1 MTVDSVVQDFR
12 YAIRM
17 LTKAPAF
24 TAVAVLTLALGI
36 GANTVVFGMVN
47 SVLLRPL
54 PFDRPEQ
61 LVKIWGQYSKQDIP
75 QNWIS
80 EPEVWDLRDRLQSVS
95 AIAAYN
101 TGTGANFTRDASE
114 PLRITIN
121 QASAELL
128 PMLGVK
134 PALGRLFNADE
145 DQPGRERVALL
156 DFGFWKA
163 QMGADASIVGRNIQL
178 NGQTYTVIGVLPE
191 GFTFG
196 GDANVWLP
204 LALDRAKPNN
214 RGNHYLEVLARLKP
228 GVTLPQASADLD
240 TITRD
245 LSAQF
250 NQFYPKDSGFGFY
263 LRLLQTDLVGS
274 AKLGLVVLFAAVGF
288 VLLIACIN
296 LANLLLARGSSRSR
310 ELAVRTALGAGRLR
324 IVRQMVTESIVIAL
338 AGGACGVLLA
348 LWLTEAL
355 RSTAAVALPNTRPLT
370 VDVQVLLFAAA
381 ASIATGVLFG
391 LVPALQSSSQRGI
404 SALKDAARGSS
415 GVAGRALRGALVVA
429 EISMALV
436 LLVIAGLM
444 VRSLQQLLEVNP
456 GFQAERLLTA
466 RISLPQ
472 SNYRDINATTA
483 FFATLQD
490 RVRTLPAVQSAGLT
504 TLLPMTGRNSSGS
517 TFIDQTAAQGLTE
530 SQVFQKP
537 YLEADQRTVTPG
549 FFEAMRIPV
558 LRGRSLTGADTPDA
572 PPAIVVDE
580 EFAKRLWPDREPIG
594 QRIAVGIIPN
604 SNPPVLRWSTVVG
617 IVGHV
622 KNNALDQV
630 GREQIYVPL
639 AQTPF
644 PIRNMYL
651 TVRASGDP
659 AAMTSAIQNSVHA
672 LDASLPVY
680 EVKTMDAWLDTTVS
694 PRRFNVALLLAFGA
708 LALTLAAIGTYGV
721 IAYSVSQRT
730 QEIGIRMAL
739 GASRQDVLRLVI
751 GGGLRLAAAGV
762 LIGVALSLAAG
773 RLISTLLF
781 GVRASDPLTFSA
793 VAAML
798 LGTAFFAAW
807 IPARRAT
814 RVDPMVA
821 LRYE

>member
-1 MTVDSVVQDFR
+1 VDSVVQDFR
-12 YAIRM
+12 YAVRT

-54 PFDRPEQ
+54 PFDQPEQ
-61 LVKIWGQYSKQDIP
+61 LVKIWGRYSKQDIP
-75 QNWIS
+75 QNWMS
-80 EPEVWDLRDRLQSVS
+80 EPEVWDLRDKLQSVS
-95 AIAAYN
+95 AVAAYS
-101 TGTGANFTRDASE
+101 TGNGANLTRDASE

-134 PALGRLFNADE
+134 PALGRLFSADE
-145 DQPGRERVALL
+145 DKPGRERVALL

-163 QMGADASIVGRNIQL
+163 QMGADAAIVGRDIQL
-178 NGQTYTVIGVLPE
+178 NGQTYTVLGVLPD

-204 LALDRAKPNN
+204 LALDRANQSN
-214 RGNHYLEVLARLKP
+214 RGNHYLEVLARMRP
-228 GVTLPQASADLD
+228 GVTLPQVSADLD
-240 TITRD
+240 TVTND
-245 LSAQF
+245 LSVQF
-250 NQFYPKDSGFGFY
+250 AQFYPKDAGFGLY
-263 LRLLQTDLVGS
+263 PRLLQTDLVGS

-296 LANLLLARGSSRSR
+296 LANLLLARGSSRRR
-310 ELAVRTALGAGRLR
+310 ELAVRAALGAGRLR
-324 IVRQMVTESIVIAL
+324 LVRQMVTESIVIAL
-338 AGGACGVLLA
+338 AGGGCGVVLA

-381 ASIATGVLFG
+381 VSIVTGVLFG
-391 LVPALQSSSQRGI
+391 LVPALQSSSPRGT
-404 SALKDAARGSS
+404 AVLKEAARGSS
-415 GVAGRALRGALVVA
+415 GAAGRTLRSGLVVA
-429 EISMALV
+429 EISIALV
-436 LLVIAGLM
+436 LLVVAGLM
-444 VRSLQQLLEVNP
+444 VRSLQQLLEVSP

-472 SNYRDINATTA
+472 ANYRDVTATTA
-483 FFATLQD
+483 FFTTLQE
-490 RVRTLPAVQSAGLT
+490 RVRALPGVQSAGMT
-504 TLLPMTGRNSSGS
+504 PLLPMTGRNSSGS
-517 TFIDQTAAQGLTE
+517 TFIDQTTAQGLTE
-530 SQVFQKP
+530 STVVKKP

-549 FFEAMRIPV
+549 FFDAMRIPLV
-558 LRGRSLTGADTPDA
+558 RGRVLTSADTSDA
-572 PPAIVVDE
+572 APAVVVDE

-594 QRIAVGIIPN
+594 QRISNGAVPN
-604 SNPPVLRWSTVVG
+604 SNPPVLLWRTVVG

-651 TVRASGDP
+651 SVRASGDP
-659 AAMTSAIQNSVHA
+659 AAITSAIQRTVRT
-672 LDASLPVY
+672 LDPSLPVY

-694 PRRFNVALLLAFGA
+694 PRRFNVMLLLAFGA
-708 LALTLAAIGTYGV
+708 LALTLAAVGTYGV

-730 QEIGIRMAL
+730 KEIGIRMAL
-739 GASRQDVLRLVI
+739 GASRRDVLRMVV
-751 GGGLRLAAAGV
+751 GGGLRLAVAGV

-781 GVRASDPLTFSA
+781 GVRPSDPLTFTA
-793 VAAML
+793 VAATL
-798 LGTAFFAAW
+798 LATAVFAAW

>member
-1 MTVDSVVQDFR
+1 MDSVLQDFR
-12 YAIRM
+12 YAVRM
-17 LTKAPAF
+17 LTKSPGF

-80 EPEVWDLRDRLQSVS
+80 EPEVWDLRDALGS
-95 AIAAYN
+95 ASDIAAYS
-101 TGTGANFTRDASE
+101 TGTGANLTRDASE
-114 PLRITIN
+114 PLRVTTS
-121 QASAELL
+121 QASAQLL

-134 PALGRLFNADE
+134 PALGRHFNADE
-145 DQPGRERVALL
+145 DTPGRERVALL
-156 DFGFWKA
+156 TFGFWKT
-163 QMGADASIVGRNIQL
+163 QMAADAAVVGRDIQL
-178 NGQTYTVIGVLPE
+178 NGQAYTVVGVLPD

-196 GDANVWLP
+196 GDADMWLP
-204 LALDRAKPNN
+204 LALDRARPNS
-214 RGNHYLEVLARLKP
+214 RGSHYLEVLARLKP
-228 GVTLPQASADLD
+228 GVTVAQASADLD
-240 TITRD
+240 TVANH

-250 NQFYPKDSGFGFY
+250 AQFYPKDSGFGIY
-263 LRLLQTDLVGS
+263 LRPLQTDLVGG
-274 AKLGLVVLFAAVGF
+274 AKPGLVVVFAAVGF

-296 LANLLLARGSSRSR
+296 LANLLLARGSSRGR
-310 ELAVRTALGAGRLR
+310 ELAVRAALGAGRLR
-324 IVRQMVTESIVIAL
+324 LVRQMVTEAIVLSA
-338 AGGACGVLLA
+338 AGGACGVGLA
-348 LWLTEAL
+348 LWVTQAL
-355 RSTAAVALPNTRPLT
+355 KTTAAVALPNTRPIA

-381 ASIATGVLFG
+381 TSLATGVLFG
-391 LVPALQSSSQRGI
+391 LVPALQSSSGRGLA
-404 SALKDAARGSS
+404 ALKDAARGSS
-415 GVAGRALRGALVVA
+415 GAAGRALRGGLVVA
-429 EISMALV
+429 EISIALV
-436 LLVIAGLM
+436 LLVTAGLM

-472 SNYRDINATTA
+472 TNYRDIAATTA
-483 FFATLQD
+483 FFGSLQD
-490 RVRTLPAVQSAGLT
+490 RVRALPGVQLAGMT

-517 TFIDQTAAQGLTE
+517 TFIDQTSTQGLTD
-530 SQVFQKP
+530 SQLFHRP
-537 YLEADQRTVTPG
+537 FLEADQRTVTPG
-549 FFEAMRIPV
+549 FFDAMRIPL
-558 LRGRSLTGADTPDA
+558 LRGRVLTSTDAADATPSV
-572 PPAIVVDE
+572 VVDE
-580 EFAKRLWPDREPIG
+580 EFARRLWPDREPIG
-594 QRIAVGIIPN
+594 QRIANGAVPN
-604 SNPPVLRWSTVVG
+604 SNPPVLRWRTVVG
-617 IVGHV
+617 VVGHV

-630 GREQIYVPL
+630 GREQIYVPI

-659 AAMTSAIQNSVHA
+659 AAMASAIQRTVRT
-672 LDASLPVY
+672 LDPSLPIY

-694 PRRFNVALLLAFGA
+694 PRRFNVILLLAFGA

-739 GASRQDVLRLVI
+739 GASRQDVLRMVV
-751 GGGLRLAAAGV
+751 GGGLRLAIAGV
-762 LIGVALSLAAG
+762 LIGMALSLAAG
-773 RLISTLLF
+773 RFISTLLF
-781 GVRASDPLTFSA
+781 GVRATDPMTFSA
-793 VAAML
+793 VAAAL
-798 LGTAFFAAW
+798 LATAVLAAW

>member
-1 MTVDSVVQDFR
+1 VDSVLQDFR
-12 YAIRM
+12 YAVRM

-54 PFDRPEQ
+54 PFDHPEQ
-61 LVKIWGQYSKQDIP
+61 LVKIWGRYAKQDIP

-95 AIAAYN
+95 ALAAYN
-101 TGTGANFTRDASE
+101 TGTGANLTRGSSE

-134 PALGRLFNADE
+134 PVLGRLFSAEE
-145 DQPGRERVALL
+145 DTPGREQVALL
-156 DFGFWKA
+156 DFGFWKS
-163 QMGADASIVGRNIQL
+163 QMGSDPAIVGRDVEL
-178 NGQTYTVIGVLPE
+178 NGKRYTVVGVLPD

-214 RGNHYLEVLARLKP
+214 RGSHYLDVLARLKP
-228 GVTLPQASADLD
+228 GVTLAQASTDLD
-240 TITRD
+240 TAVRD

-250 NQFYPKDSGFGFY
+250 SQFYPKDSGFGMY
-263 LRLLQTDLVGS
+263 MRLLQTDLVGT

-296 LANLLLARGSSRSR
+296 LANLLLARGSSRGR
-310 ELAVRTALGAGRLR
+310 ELAVRAALGAGRLR
-324 IVRQMVTESIVIAL
+324 LVRQMITESIVIAL
-338 AGGACGVLLA
+338 AGGASGVLLA

-370 VDVQVLLFAAA
+370 VDVQVLLFATLV
-381 ASIATGVLFG
+381 SIATGVLFG
-391 LVPALQSSSQRGI
+391 LVPALQSAGQREI
-404 SALKDAARGSS
+404 AALKDAARGSS
-415 GVAGRALRGALVVA
+415 GAAGRTLRGGLVVA
-429 EISMALV
+429 EISIALV

-444 VRSLQQLLEVNP
+444 GRSLQQLLEVNP
-456 GFQAERLLTA
+456 GFQPDRLLTA

-472 SNYRDINATTA
+472 ANYRDITATTA
-483 FFATLQD
+483 FFGTLQD
-490 RVRTLPAVQSAGLT
+490 RVRALPGVQSTGMT

-517 TFIDQTAAQGLTE
+517 TFVDQTTTQGLAE
-530 SQVFQKP
+530 SQVFRKP

-549 FFEAMRIPV
+549 FFDAMHIPL
-558 LRGRSLTGADTPDA
+558 LRGRVLTGADTADA
-572 PPAIVVDE
+572 APAIVVDE

-594 QRIAVGIIPN
+594 QRISIGAVPN
-604 SNPPVLRWSTVVG
+604 TNPPVLRWCTVVG
-617 IVGHV
+617 VVGHV
-622 KNNALDQV
+622 KNNALDQL

-644 PIRNMYL
+644 PLRNMYL
-651 TVRASGDP
+651 TVRATGDP
-659 AAMTSAIQNSVHA
+659 VAMTSAIQRTVQT
-672 LDASLPVY
+672 LDPSLPVY

-694 PRRFNVALLLAFGA
+694 PRRFNVMLLLAFGA

-730 QEIGIRMAL
+730 QEIGIRVAL
-739 GASRQDVLRLVI
+739 GASRQDVLRMVI
-751 GGGLRLAAAGV
+751 GGGLRLAVAGV
-762 LIGVALSLAAG
+762 LVGVALSLAAG
-773 RLISTLLF
+773 RFISTLLF
-781 GVRASDPLTFSA
+781 GVHATDPLTFSA
-793 VAAML
+793 VAVTL
-798 LGTAFFAAW
+798 LATALFAAW

>member
-1 MTVDSVVQDFR
+1 
-12 YAIRM
+12 M
-17 LTKAPAF
+17 LTRAPGF

-61 LVKIWGQYSKQDIP
+61 LVKIWGRFSTQGIP
-75 QNWIS
+75 QNAIS
-80 EPEVWDLRDRLQSVS
+80 EPEVWDLRDTLRSVS
-95 AIAAYN
+95 DIAAYS
-101 TGTGANFTRDASE
+101 TGTGANLTRDASE
-114 PLRITIN
+114 PLRVTTS

-134 PALGRLFNADE
+134 PALGRLFGADE

-156 DFGFWKA
+156 DFGFWKT
-163 QMGADASIVGRNIQL
+163 QMAADAAIVGRDIQL
-178 NGQTYTVIGVLPE
+178 NGQTYTVVGVLPD

-196 GDANVWLP
+196 GDTNMWLP

-214 RGNHYLEVLARLKP
+214 RGSHYLEVLARLKP

-240 TITRD
+240 AVTRN
-245 LSAQF
+245 LSTQF
-250 NQFYPKDSGFGFY
+250 AQFYPKDSGFGLY
-263 LRLLQTDLVGS
+263 LRPLQTDLVGG
-274 AKLGLVVLFAAVGF
+274 AKLGLVVVFAAVGF

-296 LANLLLARGSSRSR
+296 LANLLLARGSSRGR
-310 ELAVRTALGAGRLR
+310 ELAVRAALGADRLR
-324 IVRQMVTESIVIAL
+324 LVRQMVTESVVISV
-338 AGGACGVLLA
+338 AGGACGVILA
-348 LWLTEAL
+348 LWATEAL
-355 RSTAAVALPNTRPLT
+355 RTTAAVALPNTRPIA
-370 VDVQVLLFAAA
+370 VDMQVLLFAAA
-381 ASIATGVLFG
+381 TSLTTGILFG
-391 LVPALQSSSQRGI
+391 LVPALQSSSPRGLA
-404 SALKDAARGSS
+404 ALKDAARGSS
-415 GVAGRALRGALVVA
+415 GATGRRLRGGLVVA
-429 EISMALV
+429 EIALALV
-436 LLVIAGLM
+436 LLVTAGLM

-456 GFQAERLLTA
+456 GFQAEHLLTA

-472 SNYRDINATTA
+472 ANYRDIAATTA
-483 FFATLQD
+483 FFGTLQD
-490 RVRTLPAVQSAGLT
+490 RVGGLPGVQSAGMT

-517 TFIDQTAAQGLTE
+517 TFIDQTTTQGLTG
-530 SQVFQKP
+530 SQQFQKP
-537 YLEADQRTVTPG
+537 FLEADQRTVTPG
-549 FFEAMRIPV
+549 FFDAMRIP
-558 LRGRSLTGADTPDA
+558 LRRGRVLTSADAADA
-572 PPAIVVDE
+572 APAVVVDE
-580 EFAKRLWPDREPIG
+580 EFARRLWPDREPIG
-594 QRIAVGIIPN
+594 QRIANGAVPN
-604 SNPPVLRWSTVVG
+604 SNPPVLRWRTVVG

-622 KNNALDQV
+622 KNNTLDQL
-630 GREQIYVPL
+630 GREQIYVPI

-659 AAMTSAIQNSVHA
+659 VAMSSAIQRTVRT
-672 LDASLPVY
+672 LDPSLPVY
-680 EVKTMDAWLDTTVS
+680 EVKTMDAWLDATVS
-694 PRRFNVALLLAFGA
+694 PRRFNVMLLLAFGA

-739 GASRQDVLRLVI
+739 GASRRDVLRMVV
-751 GGGLRLAAAGV
+751 GSGLRLAIAGV

-773 RLISTLLF
+773 RFISTLLF
-781 GVRASDPLTFSA
+781 GVRATDPLTFSA
-793 VAAML
+793 VAAAL
-798 LGTAFFAAW
+798 LATAVIAAW

>member
-1 MTVDSVVQDFR
+1 
-12 YAIRM
+12 M

-54 PFDRPEQ
+54 PFDHPEQ
-61 LVKIWGQYSKQDIP
+61 LVKIWDRYSKQDIP

-80 EPEVWDLRDRLQSVS
+80 EPEVWDLRDRLQSAS
-95 AIAAYN
+95 GIAAYN
-101 TGTGANFTRDASE
+101 TGTGANLTRNASE

-134 PALGRLFNADE
+134 PALGRLFSADE
-145 DQPGRERVALL
+145 DKPGRERVALL

-163 QMGADASIVGRNIQL
+163 QMGSDAAIVGRDIQL
-178 NGQTYTVIGVLPE
+178 NGQGYTVVGVLPD

-196 GDANVWLP
+196 GDADIWLP

-214 RGNHYLEVLARLKP
+214 RGNHYLEVLARVR
-228 GVTLPQASADLD
+228 GDATLPQVSADLD

-250 NQFYPKDSGFGFY
+250 SQFYPKDSGFGLY

-274 AKLGLVVLFAAVGF
+274 AKIGLAVLFAAVGF

-310 ELAVRTALGAGRLR
+310 ELAVRVALGAGRLR
-324 IVRQMVTESIVIAL
+324 LVRQMVTESVVIAL
-338 AGGACGVLLA
+338 AGGACGVVLA

-355 RSTAAVALPNTRPLT
+355 RRTAAVALPNTRPLA
-370 VDVQVLLFAAA
+370 VDAQVLLFAAA
-381 ASIATGVLFG
+381 VSIVTGVLFG

-404 SALKDAARGSS
+404 AALKDAARGSS
-415 GVAGRALRGALVVA
+415 GAAGRTLRGALVVA
-429 EISMALV
+429 EISIALV
-436 LLVIAGLM
+436 LLVVAGLM
-444 VRSLQQLLEVNP
+444 VRSLQQLLKVNP

-472 SNYRDINATTA
+472 TNYRDITATTA
-483 FFATLQD
+483 FFATLQE
-490 RVRTLPAVQSAGLT
+490 RVRALPGVQSAGMT

-517 TFIDQTAAQGLTE
+517 TFIDQTTAQGLTE
-530 SQVFQKP
+530 SQLFQKP

-549 FFEAMRIPV
+549 FFDAMRIPL
-558 LRGRSLTGADTPDA
+558 LRGRALTSADALESA
-572 PPAIVVDE
+572 PAAVVDE

-594 QRIAVGIIPN
+594 QRVSNSAIPN
-604 SNPPVLRWSTVVG
+604 TNPPVLVWRTVVG

-622 KNNALDQV
+622 KNNTLDQM

-651 TVRASGDP
+651 TVRASGD
-659 AAMTSAIQNSVHA
+659 AASIAGAIQRTVQT
-672 LDASLPVY
+672 LDPSLPVY
-680 EVKTMDAWLDTTVS
+680 ETKTMDVWLDTTVS
-694 PRRFNVALLLAFGA
+694 PRRFNVLLLLSFGA

-739 GASRQDVLRLVI
+739 GASRQDVLRMVV
-751 GGGLRLAAAGV
+751 GGGLRLAAGGV

-781 GVRASDPLTFSA
+781 GVRATDPLTFSA
-793 VAAML
+793 VAATL
-798 LGTAFFAAW
+798 LVTALFAAW

-814 RVDPMVA
+814 RLDPKVA
-821 LRYE
+821 LSYE